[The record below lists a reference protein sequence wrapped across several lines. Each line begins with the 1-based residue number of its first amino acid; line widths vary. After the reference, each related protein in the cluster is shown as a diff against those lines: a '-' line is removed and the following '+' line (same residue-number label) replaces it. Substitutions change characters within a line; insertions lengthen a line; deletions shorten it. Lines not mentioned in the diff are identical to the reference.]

1 MSTAERSERRLVQAA
16 QRGDQRARDLLV
28 DRYLPL
34 VYTMVGRAL
43 SGRPDIDDVVQECML
58 RIVRDLTYL
67 RRPERFRSWVGS
79 IVVARI
85 STYRNDNQATA
96 DQTVPLSD
104 ISDPTTDFEGET
116 ILRLQLSG
124 QRREV
129 AEAGRWMDDGERLV
143 LSLWWLE
150 TISEMDRSDV
160 AGSLGVTVAYAGVR
174 IQRMRTQLDTAR
186 AVVAALAAGDCTDLA
201 GVIGDWNGRPSPLW
215 RKRIARHVREC
226 AVCGNRTRDRIPA
239 ERLLA
244 GLLLVPVPA
253 HLQARL
259 TAAEIAPIG
268 IGSSST
274 ERPLNAVWSHPIT
287 AITAV
292 MSAVAAVA
300 LVATLVLHNAQKPDQ
315 PGPVAAPPTTT
326 AVATTQPTPPASS
339 APTKAKTPTSEPT
352 PSPPTIGRAWARWP
366 MPNPASEKLPHP
378 ASYTVLKDGTVRDD
392 VTGMVWQRAVS
403 PKAYPYDQAKNYCTG
418 LTLDGGG
425 WHLPT
430 RIELTSIIDPSR
442 SAPAIDTDAFPDT
455 PSQFFWSSTPWF
467 TGKTPLRAWTFN
479 FYEGLASN
487 GGLQSGGGWVRCV
500 RSPTGQGR
508 PAYQVTARTV
518 TDPATGLT
526 WQRNTPAGTRTPQD
540 ATAYCARLVLGGKS
554 DWRLPSIKELA
565 TTVDD
570 TRGHPAVD
578 VQAFPDTVGAGWYW
592 SSTDA
597 DPEPGRRWALGYDDG
612 YTNYRI
618 ATTGYVRCVR

>member
-1 MSTAERSERRLVQAA
+1 MTTADRSERRLVQAA
-16 QRGDQRARDLLV
+16 QRGDRNARDLLV

-34 VYTMVGRAL
+34 VYNMVGRAL
-43 SGRPDIDDVVQECML
+43 GNRPDIDDVVQECML
-58 RIVRDLTYL
+58 RVVRDLTYL

-79 IVVARI
+79 VVVARI
-85 STYRNDNQATA
+85 STYRKENA
-96 DQTVPLSD
+96 DAAGQTIPLGE
-104 ISDPTTDFEGET
+104 IPEPTTDFEGET

-129 AEAGRWMDDGERLV
+129 AEAGRWLDEGERLV

-150 TISEMDRSDV
+150 TIDELSRSEI
-160 AGSLGVTVAYAGVR
+160 AASLGVTVAYAGVR
-174 IQRMRTQLDTAR
+174 IQRMRTQLDTGR
-186 AVVAALAAGDCTDLA
+186 AVVAALTTGDCSGLA
-201 GVIGDWNGRPSPLW
+201 VITTGWDGRPNPLW

-226 AVCGNRTRDRIPA
+226 PVCQAGASDRIPA

-244 GLLLVPVPA
+244 GLLLIPVPSQ
-253 HLQARL
+253 LRDRL
-259 TAAEIAPIG
+259 TASAIVPNGGGPAPTARSLSTTW
-268 IGSSST
+268 SS
-274 ERPLNAVWSHPIT
+274 P
-287 AITAV
+287 AITVTA
-292 MSAVAAVA
+292 AVAAAA
-300 LVATLVLHNAQKPDQ
+300 LVTVLVLHSGGKHAQ
-315 PGPVAAPPTTT
+315 PGPVAAALTTT
-326 AVATTQPTPPASS
+326 AVTSPTPFTPSPSSVPTTAKTRRSPS
-339 APTKAKTPTSEPT
+339 APTPAL
-352 PSPPTIGRAWARWP
+352 IGRAWARWP
-366 MPNPASEKLPHP
+366 MPNAVNEKLPHP
-378 ASYTVLKDGTVRDD
+378 AVYTVRPNGTVRDD
-392 VTGMVWQRAVS
+392 VTGLVWQRSVS
-403 PKAYPYDQAKNYCTG
+403 PKTYSYDQAGKYCSG
-418 LTLDGGG
+418 LALDGGG

-442 SAPAIDTDAFPDT
+442 SAPAIDTEAFPHT

-500 RSPTGQGR
+500 RSPAGQGS
-508 PAYQVTARTV
+508 PAYQISTRTV

-526 WQRNTPAGTRTPQD
+526 WQRLTSPGARSPQS
-540 ATAYCARLVLGGKS
+540 ATKYCTGLVLDGKS
-554 DWRLPSIKELA
+554 DWRLPTIKELA

-578 VQAFPDTVGAGWYW
+578 TTAFPGTVGAGWYW

-597 DPEPGRRWALGYDDG
+597 AAEPGHRWALGYDDG

-618 ATTGYVRCVR
+618 ATTGYARCVR